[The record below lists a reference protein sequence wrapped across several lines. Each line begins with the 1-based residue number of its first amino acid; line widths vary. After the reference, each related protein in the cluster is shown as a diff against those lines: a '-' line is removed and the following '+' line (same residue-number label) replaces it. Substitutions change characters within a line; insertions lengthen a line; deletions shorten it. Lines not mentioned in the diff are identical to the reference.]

1 MTGSKENYKFDLG
14 VKGVNTHRLLVEMQS
29 LFGWRD
35 TERLC
40 IMWVQLALVV
50 CCAPIYSKTYQ
61 SHLVVIWRVSIVLL
75 YFNLK
80 LYPFL
85 TAGKLGK

>member
-14 VKGVNTHRLLVEMQS
+14 VKGVNTNRLLVEMQS

-40 IMWVQLALVV
+40 TTEGA
-50 CCAPIYSKTYQ
+50 
-61 SHLVVIWRVSIVLL
+61 VSVSCLL
-75 YFNLK
+75 RTNL
-80 LYPFL
+80 
-85 TAGKLGK
+85 

>member
-1 MTGSKENYKFDLG
+1 MTGSKEKYKFDLG

-40 IMWVQLALVV
+40 ITVG
-50 CCAPIYSKTYQ
+50 T
-61 SHLVVIWRVSIVLL
+61 VSVS
-75 YFNLK
+75 
-80 LYPFL
+80 
-85 TAGKLGK
+85 